1 MFWSDRANYGRTS
14 PPENLVIKWTLIVAG
29 VLVAVVLLVVIT
41 GALLP
46 RNHVV
51 RTTTVIRG
59 TPDDVWRTIADVASA
74 PSWRE
79 VKTVEMLSRNGGPL
93 RWREVSKFGPIMYEQ
108 VEAVPAQR
116 FVSRIADTDQGFG
129 GTWSFALAPDTGGT
143 RVTITE
149 DGFVSNP
156 LFRFMSRF
164 VFGYYG
170 TQEAYLRAL
179 GKKYGQEVAVSRL

>member
-1 MFWSDRANYGRTS
+1 S
-14 PPENLVIKWTLIVAG
+14 PLC
-29 VLVAVVLLVVIT
+29 
-41 GALLP
+41 
-46 RNHVV
+46 
-51 RTTTVIRG
+51 
-59 TPDDVWRTIADVASA
+59 
-74 PSWRE
+74 
-79 VKTVEMLSRNGGPL
+79 
-93 RWREVSKFGPIMYEQ
+93 WREVSKFGPITYEQ

-129 GTWSFALAPDTGGT
+129 GTWSFALTPDTGGT

-179 GKKYGQEVAVSRL
+179 GKKYGQDVAVSRL